1 MRMNTWMS
9 SRGWRRR
16 HQRGVASIIA
26 QILLLAM
33 TIVVFTILFSFKFY
47 TPQSP
52 PVVTFVIKSGG
63 SNPVWGDGTDTP
75 SSGSYSLMNTTAI
88 IISST
93 SPTNIPLSLVEFTFI
108 CNNES
113 VGGNESI
120 LVQGTLADM
129 TWFPG
134 ISSTA
139 PADAPKL
146 GWCSSFHAGGY
157 GGGDFGTAYNRLG
170 IFVPISAQNSTL
182 QAGDTFLLYIHNGG
196 YPLDYGG
203 RSGDCVGT
211 VTTPC
216 LDGDDYHGAPPWCFT
231 DPGSCTILLT
241 YLGSPITVLDSIPV
255 NTLAP
260 PSA

>member
-1 MRMNTWMS
+1 MNTWMT

-16 HQRGVASIIA
+16 RRGVAPIIGT
-26 QILLLAM
+26 ILMLAI

-47 TPQSP
+47 TPPAP
-52 PVVTFVIKSGG
+52 PSVNFVIKSGG
-63 SNPVWGDGTDTP
+63 SNPVWGDPTDTP
-75 SSGSYSLMNTTAI
+75 TGGGYSLMNTTAI
-88 IISST
+88 IVSSV
-93 SPTNIPLSLVEFTFI
+93 SPSTLQLDDVEFTFI

-134 ISSTA
+134 ETSSA

-146 GWCSSFHAGGY
+146 GWCASFHAGGY
-157 GGGDFGTAYNRLG
+157 GGGAFGTAYNRLG
-170 IFVPISAQNSTL
+170 IFVPLSAENVTL

-203 RSGDCVGT
+203 GRGDCANGGT
-211 VTTPC
+211 AKPC

-231 DPGSCTILLT
+231 NPGSCTIYLT
-241 YLGSPITVLDSIPV
+241 YLGSPQSLLAEIPV
-255 NTLAP
+255 YSLAP